1 MDGPALIEKT
11 EFALWEECAVRAAD
25 MDARGHVNNAA
36 YFAYFEIVRMRFF
49 TDTPAIA
56 DRQRA
61 GQAPIIVA
69 QECSYRGQ
77 IRYPA
82 DVEIGMRVKKIGN
95 RSFTSEY
102 VVCRKDE
109 SAPLAHGSST
119 HAWALVEEEKAIS
132 IPDDVRA
139 ALESLLHS

>member
-1 MDGPALIEKT
+1 MADPTFIEKT

-36 YFAYFEIVRMRFF
+36 YFGYFEIVRMRYF
-49 TDTPAIA
+49 TETPAIA
-56 DRQRA
+56 DRQSA

-69 QECSYRGQ
+69 QECSYHGQ

-102 VVCRKDE
+102 VVCRKGE
-109 SAPLAHGSST
+109 SEVLARGSST
-119 HAWALVEEEKAIS
+119 HAWTLVEEGKATS
-132 IPDDVRA
+132 IPEDVRA
-139 ALESLLHS
+139 ALEALLHS